1 MTEWRIVFETHNSAE
16 AHVIAGRLD
25 ASNIPAIVQ
34 QEASGRAL
42 GITVGRLGEVK
53 VLVRPEDYERAMSI
67 LEPDEL
73 DELPDST
80 GTIIYHLDDEDTD
93 ESDAD

>member
-25 ASNIPAIVQ
+25 ASNIPAIVH
-34 QEASGRAL
+34 QEAGGRAL

-53 VLVRPEDYERAMSI
+53 VLVHPDDYDRALAI
-67 LEPDEL
+67 LEPDEPG
-73 DELPDST
+73 ELPDST
-80 GTIIYHLDDEDTD
+80 GTIIYHLDDDD